1 MLFADKTAIVTGA
14 ASGIGRACAL
24 RIASNGASVV
34 VSDINQE
41 GGDETVALIEDA
53 GGTATFVRCDVS
65 DRDDV
70 DALLQAT
77 LDAYGGLDL
86 AVNNAG
92 IAHQPQRLHELDD
105 ETWERVTSISFHG
118 VFLCLRAELGY
129 MSAHGGGA
137 IVNVSSGTGVK
148 ATSRLPGYI
157 ASKHGVEGLTKSAAL
172 DYVGD
177 GVRVNVVQPGT
188 VFTPAMA
195 SFPEEARATW
205 AASIPMGRMGRTE
218 EIAEAVAFL
227 LSERASFVTGASL
240 PVDGGYLQ
248 G

>member
-129 MSAHGGGA
+129 ISTL
-137 IVNVSSGTGVK
+137 NVINAAGQPPARPV
-148 ATSRLPGYI
+148 
-157 ASKHGVEGLTKSAAL
+157 AS
-172 DYVGD
+172 Y
-177 GVRVNVVQPGT
+177 
-188 VFTPAMA
+188 M
-195 SFPEEARATW
+195 
-205 AASIPMGRMGRTE
+205 
-218 EIAEAVAFL
+218 
-227 LSERASFVTGASL
+227 
-240 PVDGGYLQ
+240 
-248 G
+248 